1 MLLATVRFLAVIL
14 TGLALI
20 APGAHLFELSNKI
33 GLPKEQ
39 YFVVQG
45 IYNGW
50 WMVGLLLPIAWLANL
65 ALAYVAR
72 SDRMALMLALA
83 AATLIVIELAILAI
97 WTQPANAATSNWT
110 VQPDNWADL
119 RQQWE
124 WSHAA
129 NAGVMLLAFCSATA
143 AALRSAS

>member
-20 APGAHLFELSNKI
+20 GPGAHLFELSNKI
-33 GLPKEQ
+33 ALPKEQ

-50 WMVGLLLPIAWLANL
+50 WMVGLLLPVALLANV

-72 SDRMALMLALA
+72 ADRTALVLALA
-83 AATLIVIELAILAI
+83 AAALIVIELTIFMI
-97 WTQPANAATSNWT
+97 WTQPANAATRNWT
-110 VQPDNWADL
+110 AQPDNWAAL

-124 WSHAA
+124 WSHAV
-129 NAGVMLLAFCSATA
+129 NAGVMFV
-143 AALRSAS
+143 AL